1 MTRPRIS
8 VIITAFNRRKYLKN
22 AIDSVLNQTLDSAM
36 YEIIIVTNFEVD
48 LQIDKKHFSSIIICN
63 TEKERLNLMIY
74 GIKAAKGDYLCFL
87 DDDDLFNKDKLELI
101 FHLFEIHGSLG
112 YIHNVFGLI
121 DEIGNNVESNVVL
134 KRFKQVENSFY
145 IRYNSIRKNIKKITK
160 FNGFVNLSSISIR
173 KSVINWNNLDFF
185 SDLPGNMDEFIFYE
199 LLQSGYD
206 ILLSGNK
213 LSYYRIHPENNSKP
227 KNLIEMNYYN
237 HRLYESVKMLN
248 TLLER
253 TKFSYY
259 GRMKLKYWEY
269 KTHLF
274 ENDSDIT
281 IGFLTGTIY
290 SLVKYR
296 TDYFFSIVVFTVYRI
311 IFNRPPISLVFK
323 YESEKNT

>member
-1 MTRPRIS
+1 
-8 VIITAFNRRKYLKN
+8 
-22 AIDSVLNQTLDSAM
+22 
-36 YEIIIVTNFEVD
+36 
-48 LQIDKKHFSSIIICN
+48 
-63 TEKERLNLMIY
+63 
-74 GIKAAKGDYLCFL
+74 
-87 DDDDLFNKDKLELI
+87 
-101 FHLFEIHGSLG
+101 
-112 YIHNVFGLI
+112 
-121 DEIGNNVESNVVL
+121 
-134 KRFKQVENSFY
+134 
-145 IRYNSIRKNIKKITK
+145 
-160 FNGFVNLSSISIR
+160 
-173 KSVINWNNLDFF
+173 
-185 SDLPGNMDEFIFYE
+185 MDEFIFYE